1 MHLVRA
7 PCLTSAE
14 RLTGLGVREGTTRSI
29 QARLRAARIKML
41 NFPNASRAYDAT
53 RRCVRFWG
61 YDGALEIPFFVEDR
75 ALVRI
80 APGTTEDESSL
91 LKSFDGNRDRIF
103 EVARRVYLRRRK
115 GSYELIA
122 SDF

>member
-1 MHLVRA
+1 
-7 PCLTSAE
+7 
-14 RLTGLGVREGTTRSI
+14 
-29 QARLRAARIKML
+29 ML

-53 RRCVRFWG
+53 RHCVRFWG
-61 YDGALEIPFFVEDR
+61 YDGALEVNFFVEDR

-80 APGTTEDESSL
+80 APGTTKDESSL
-91 LKSFDGNRDRIF
+91 LRSFDGNRARIF
-103 EVARRVYLRRRK
+103 DVARRVYERRRK

>member
-1 MHLVRA
+1 
-7 PCLTSAE
+7 
-14 RLTGLGVREGTTRSI
+14 
-29 QARLRAARIKML
+29 ML

-61 YDGALEIPFFVEDR
+61 YDGALEIPFFVDDR
-75 ALVRI
+75 ALLQI
-80 APGTTEDESSL
+80 APGTTKDEGSL

-103 EVARRVYLRRRK
+103 EAARRAYRRRRK
-115 GSYELIA
+115 GSYELIT

>member
-1 MHLVRA
+1 
-7 PCLTSAE
+7 
-14 RLTGLGVREGTTRSI
+14 
-29 QARLRAARIKML
+29 ML

-61 YDGALEIPFFVEDR
+61 YDGALEVQFFVEDR

-80 APGTTEDESSL
+80 APGTTKDESSL
-91 LKSFDGNRDRIF
+91 LKSFDGNRNRIF
-103 EVARRVYLRRRK
+103 DVARRVYLRRRK

>member
-1 MHLVRA
+1 
-7 PCLTSAE
+7 
-14 RLTGLGVREGTTRSI
+14 
-29 QARLRAARIKML
+29 ML

-53 RRCVRFWG
+53 RHSVRFWG
-61 YDGALEIPFFVEDR
+61 YDGALEVNFFVEDR

-80 APGTTEDESSL
+80 APGTTKDEGSL

-103 EVARRVYLRRRK
+103 DVARRVYERRRK